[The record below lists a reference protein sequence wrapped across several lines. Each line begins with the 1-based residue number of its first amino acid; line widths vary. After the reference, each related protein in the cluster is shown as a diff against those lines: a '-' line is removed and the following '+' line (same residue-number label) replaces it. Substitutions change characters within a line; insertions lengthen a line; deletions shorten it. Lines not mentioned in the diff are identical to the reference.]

1 MISKIKLDGI
11 ATYTEP
17 VEISLKKINYFFGG
31 NGTGK
36 TTISKILR
44 GDYGKD
50 ISSQSVDYNDSSEP
64 NIMVFNRNFINDS
77 IEMSSKLKGVF
88 TLGEDAIKFQKDI
101 DELNKKIREYD
112 TKLEQYRKSKDH
124 ISEEINKISQDI
136 KDTCWQIKRNLE
148 KLYPETIIG
157 YKTSKAKFAKKCICL
172 LLSNNKTSDIPAIE
186 QLHKEYHALFTMSRS
201 MINRIPDLD
210 LSLVPRLEQASI
222 LEEIIVGNSN
232 LQIGELISKLK
243 SGDWVK
249 HGIDFAH
256 KSNGKCPY
264 CQQNMTDELQRK
276 IEEYFD
282 ETYKNKCEQLSKYQ
296 QAYLKFKETLESY
309 GSLIPDK
316 DDLIDYTIL
325 RNMIQVL
332 STELERNL
340 VKINQKVHFPSQQII
355 LFSINNYL
363 NGIQEEIHD
372 INARIAQ
379 WNVSLL
385 DKMVKEKCKDNLIF
399 HYLVDLKQTIINAYI
414 QISNNQ
420 KGLDKIN
427 ETINQLEAKK
437 QKINE
442 QITEITVRITSV
454 KPTVI
459 EINKML
465 KSFDFESFELAENAS
480 QEGTYKIIRPSDKSD
495 VQDTLSEGEA
505 NFISFLYFYYI
516 CLGSLNQ
523 NETQRDKIIVIDD
536 PISSMDSNVLY
547 IVSTLVKD
555 LLTRCRNNKDK
566 ICQMIILT
574 HNAYF
579 HKEVTYWGS
588 RDTLSNSI
596 VAYFVIRK
604 NNNISHIEECSN
616 NPITSTYELLWD
628 DIKNHQS
635 SANTICNTMRR
646 ILEHYFKVIGKTN
659 YETCVDKLQGSDKL
673 IGKSLISLI
682 NDGSHSIFDD
692 YTARLSTDDVEPYY
706 SVFKQIF
713 SEMGQIEHYNMMMG
727 INVT

>member
-1 MISKIKLDGI
+1 MRCC
-11 ATYTEP
+11 P
-17 VEISLKKINYFFGG
+17 
-31 NGTGK
+31 
-36 TTISKILR
+36 
-44 GDYGKD
+44 
-50 ISSQSVDYNDSSEP
+50 
-64 NIMVFNRNFINDS
+64 
-77 IEMSSKLKGVF
+77 
-88 TLGEDAIKFQKDI
+88 
-101 DELNKKIREYD
+101 
-112 TKLEQYRKSKDH
+112 
-124 ISEEINKISQDI
+124 
-136 KDTCWQIKRNLE
+136 
-148 KLYPETIIG
+148 
-157 YKTSKAKFAKKCICL
+157 
-172 LLSNNKTSDIPAIE
+172 
-186 QLHKEYHALFTMSRS
+186 
-201 MINRIPDLD
+201 
-210 LSLVPRLEQASI
+210 
-222 LEEIIVGNSN
+222 
-232 LQIGELISKLK
+232 KLK

-309 GSLIPDK
+309 GALIPDK
-316 DDLIDYTIL
+316 DGLIDYTIL

-340 VKINQKVHFPSQQII
+340 VKINQKVHFPYQQII

-363 NGIQEEIHD
+363 NGIQEEIHN

-385 DKMVKEKCKDNLIF
+385 DKMVKEKCKDKLIF
-399 HYLVDLKQTIINAYI
+399 HYLVDLKQTIINAYT

-495 VQDTLSEGEA
+495 VEDTLSEGEA

-555 LLTRCRNNKDK
+555 LLTRCRNNEDK

-596 VAYFVIRK
+596 VSYFVIRK

>member
-77 IEMSSKLKGVF
+77 IEMSSELKGVF

-101 DELNKKIREYD
+101 DELTGTIKGYD
-112 TKLEQYRKSKDH
+112 TKLDGLKTVKNRLEND
-124 ISEEINKISQDI
+124 INK
-136 KDTCWQIKRNLE
+136 QIKELNNMCWTIKQKLE
-148 KLYPETIIG
+148 KTFPETVSG
-157 YKTSKAKFAKKCICL
+157 YGNSKAKFVEKCKKVL
-172 LLSNNKTSDIPAIE
+172 LNYEHEDIPPLE
-186 QLHKEYHALFTMSRS
+186 QLQKEYIALFNSSRTQ
-201 MINRIPDLD
+201 IAQIPELD
-210 LSLVPRLEQASI
+210 VSLVPQLEKTSI
-222 LEEIIVGNSN
+222 LEEIIIGNLN
-232 LQIGELISKLK
+232 LQIGGLITQLK

-256 KSNGKCPY
+256 NSNGKCPY
-264 CQQNMTDELQRK
+264 CQQNMTDEIQHE

-282 ETYKNKCEQLSKYQ
+282 ETYKSKCEQLSKYQ

-309 GSLIPDK
+309 ESIIPDK
-316 DDLIDYTIL
+316 DDLIDYSGLCDLVQTL
-325 RNMIQVL
+325 R
-332 STELERNL
+332 TEIERNL
-340 VKINQKVHFPSQQII
+340 VKIEQKVNSPSQQVYLAPIG
-355 LFSINNYL
+355 NNISD
-363 NGIQEEIHD
+363 IQNKTRD
-372 INARIAQ
+372 INDRITK
-379 WNVSLL
+379 WNTSLL
-385 DKMVKEKCKDNLIF
+385 DKKAKEKCKNLIIF
-399 HYLVDLKQTIINAYI
+399 SYLSDLKESINRTDTSI
-414 QISNNQ
+414 HNTQ
-420 KGLDKIN
+420 KGLDGTKNNIDSFEKN
-427 ETINQLEAKK
+427 KTNA
-437 QKINE
+437 NN
-442 QITEITVRITSV
+442 QITQIKAKITSI
-454 KPTVI
+454 KPTI
-459 EINKML
+459 TSINKVL
-465 KSFDFESFELAENAS
+465 KSFGFESFELAENTS

-555 LLTRCRNNKDK
+555 LLTRCRNNEDK

-596 VAYFVIRK
+596 VSYFVIRK

>member
-1 MISKIKLDGI
+1 MTEKIQH
-11 ATYTEP
+11 E
-17 VEISLKKINYFFGG
+17 
-31 NGTGK
+31 
-36 TTISKILR
+36 
-44 GDYGKD
+44 
-50 ISSQSVDYNDSSEP
+50 
-64 NIMVFNRNFINDS
+64 
-77 IEMSSKLKGVF
+77 
-88 TLGEDAIKFQKDI
+88 
-101 DELNKKIREYD
+101 
-112 TKLEQYRKSKDH
+112 
-124 ISEEINKISQDI
+124 
-136 KDTCWQIKRNLE
+136 
-148 KLYPETIIG
+148 
-157 YKTSKAKFAKKCICL
+157 
-172 LLSNNKTSDIPAIE
+172 
-186 QLHKEYHALFTMSRS
+186 
-201 MINRIPDLD
+201 
-210 LSLVPRLEQASI
+210 
-222 LEEIIVGNSN
+222 
-232 LQIGELISKLK
+232 
-243 SGDWVK
+243 
-249 HGIDFAH
+249 
-256 KSNGKCPY
+256 
-264 CQQNMTDELQRK
+264 

-282 ETYKNKCEQLSKYQ
+282 ETYKNKCEQLYKYQ

-309 GSLIPDK
+309 ESIIPDK
-316 DDLIDYTIL
+316 DDLIDYSGLCDLVQTL
-325 RNMIQVL
+325 R
-332 STELERNL
+332 TEIERNL
-340 VKINQKVHFPSQQII
+340 AKIEQKVNSPSQQVYLSPIV
-355 LFSINNYL
+355 NNISD
-363 NGIQEEIHD
+363 IQNKTRD
-372 INARIAQ
+372 INDRITK
-379 WNVSLL
+379 WNTSLL
-385 DKMVKEKCKDNLIF
+385 DKKAKEKCKDFIIF
-399 HYLVDLKQTIINAYI
+399 SYLSDLKESINRANTSI
-414 QISNNQ
+414 HNTQ
-420 KGLDKIN
+420 KGLEGTKNNIDSFEKN
-427 ETINQLEAKK
+427 KTNA
-437 QKINE
+437 NN
-442 QITEITVRITSV
+442 QITQIKAKITSI
-454 KPTVI
+454 KPTI
-459 EINKML
+459 TSINKVL
-465 KSFDFESFELAENAS
+465 KSFGFESFELAENTS

-566 ICQMIILT
+566 ICQMLVLT

-713 SEMGQIEHYNMMMG
+713 IEMGQIEHYNMMMG